1 MASPVAGIARTP
13 LWQMAAEN
21 GIVYGTSLATWQ
33 ASDEEYLRLVDDEA
47 GILFTEDD
55 LLWWRLKPS
64 PDAELDFQYGDQ
76 FFQLAEEQQ
85 QLVFGAHLVWDEGI
99 GEGRTD
105 DDIRGMG
112 ETTAREV
119 LFGTVEALVDRY
131 RGRVA
136 GWIVVNEVIDAHEED
151 GIRRDYPWYET
162 IGPSFIAES
171 FELAHELDP
180 DALLVLNEFGFETDD
195 AFDAAADK

>member
-1 MASPVAGIARTP
+1 VARSTDLRKRTNVTGWLSPPTLQAPDSDIRAPRGQDPPAGAPLRGVGGSTVGTHHRLARRAALAGTAGAVTLGIARQPLSARQATPMASPVAGIARTP

-33 ASDEEYLRLVDDEA
+33 ASDEQYLRLVDDEA

-99 GEGRTD
+99 GEGWTD

-112 ETTAREV
+112 
-119 LFGTVEALVDRY
+119 
-131 RGRVA
+131 
-136 GWIVVNEVIDAHEED
+136 
-151 GIRRDYPWYET
+151 
-162 IGPSFIAES
+162 
-171 FELAHELDP
+171 
-180 DALLVLNEFGFETDD
+180 
-195 AFDAAADK
+195 